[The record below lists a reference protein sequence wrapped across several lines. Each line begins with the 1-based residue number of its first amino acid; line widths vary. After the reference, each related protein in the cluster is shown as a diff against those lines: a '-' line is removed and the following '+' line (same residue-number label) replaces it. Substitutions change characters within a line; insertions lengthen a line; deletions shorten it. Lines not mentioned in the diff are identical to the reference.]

1 MRETKR
7 TVWFDERVA
16 GSGRGLDS
24 PGDQGSPRRSREIRL
39 FHVWLIL
46 AGKVNECNCTGTS
59 FLLLP
64 FSSSSSF
71 SSYFPT
77 PTLSFFSRAPIVALT
92 YHTHAYRIEKRLEV
106 TLPFLVSSFLSLS
119 FFSFFFFWLHGSVP
133 RSTLRNES
141 PLLLGWEP
149 CNFCRIKNYLVTL
162 LELRNSN

>member
-7 TVWFDERVA
+7 TVWLDERVA
-16 GSGRGLDS
+16 GSGRGLDP
-24 PGDQGSPRRSREIRL
+24 PGDQGSPNTRRSREIRL

-106 TLPFLVSSFLSLS
+106 TLPFFSFFFSLS
-119 FFSFFFFWLHGSVP
+119 FFFFSFFDC
-133 RSTLRNES
+133 TLRCLV
-141 PLLLGWEP
+141 PLSEMSLPFSSDE
-149 CNFCRIKNYLVTL
+149 NLVIFA
-162 LELRNSN
+162 ELRITL

>member
-106 TLPFLVSSFLSLS
+106 TLPFFSFFFSLS
-119 FFSFFFFWLHGSVP
+119 FFFFSFFDC
-133 RSTLRNES
+133 TLRCLV
-141 PLLLGWEP
+141 PLSEMSLSFSSDE
-149 CNFCRIKNYLVTL
+149 NLVIFA
-162 LELRNSN
+162 ELRITL

>member
-7 TVWFDERVA
+7 TVWLDERVA
-16 GSGRGLDS
+16 GSGRGLDP
-24 PGDQGSPRRSREIRL
+24 PGDQGSPNTRRSREIRL

-106 TLPFLVSSFLSLS
+106 TLPFFSFFFSLS
-119 FFSFFFFWLHGSVP
+119 FFFFSFFDCTVRCLVP
-133 RSTLRNES
+133 LSEMSLSFSSDEN
-141 PLLLGWEP
+141 
-149 CNFCRIKNYLVTL
+149 LVIFA
-162 LELRNSN
+162 ELRITL

>member
-16 GSGRGLDS
+16 GSGRGLDP
-24 PGDQGSPRRSREIRL
+24 PGDQGSPNTRRSREIRL

-119 FFSFFFFWLHGSVP
+119 FFSFFFFDCTVRCLVP
-133 RSTLRNES
+133 LSEMSLPFSSDEN
-141 PLLLGWEP
+141 
-149 CNFCRIKNYLVTL
+149 LVIFA
-162 LELRNSN
+162 ELRITL